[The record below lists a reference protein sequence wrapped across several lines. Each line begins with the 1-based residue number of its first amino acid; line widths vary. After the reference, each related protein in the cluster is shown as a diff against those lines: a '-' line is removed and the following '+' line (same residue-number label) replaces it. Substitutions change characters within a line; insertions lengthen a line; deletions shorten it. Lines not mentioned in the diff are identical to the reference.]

1 MDFST
6 QFRRAALYLVA
17 GTRGGPM
24 RLRVM
29 RLILH
34 RPSNAHQVSI
44 ALGVDYT
51 TAVHHLEKLLKARWI
66 SRDAKRYGELY
77 FSALSP
83 EQVRVLDEFVPPNP
97 LNPG

>member
-6 QFRRAALYLVA
+6 QFRRAVLYLVA

-24 RLRVM
+24 RLAVM
-29 RLILH
+29 RLLI
-34 RPSNAHQVSI
+34 RQPSNAHQVCK
-44 ALGVDYT
+44 ALGIDYK

-77 FSALSP
+77 FSALSA
-83 EQVRVLDEFVPPNP
+83 EEARILEEIGQ
-97 LNPG
+97 NPG

>member
-6 QFRRAALYLVA
+6 QFRRAVLYLVA

-29 RLILH
+29 QLILKQ
-34 RPSNAHQVSI
+34 PANAHQVAK
-44 ALGVDYT
+44 ALGIDYK
-51 TAVHHLEKLLKARWI
+51 TAVYHLEKLVKAGWL

-77 FSALSP
+77 FSVLSE
-83 EQVRVLDEFVPPNP
+83 EQVRVLAEIGAEFGKK
-97 LNPG
+97 L